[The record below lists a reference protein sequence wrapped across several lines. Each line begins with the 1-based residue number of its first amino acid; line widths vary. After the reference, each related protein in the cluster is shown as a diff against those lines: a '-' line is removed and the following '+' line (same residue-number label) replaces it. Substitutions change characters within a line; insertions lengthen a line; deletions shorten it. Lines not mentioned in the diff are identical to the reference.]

1 MRLAS
6 AWVAAA
12 WAAAACAAAAW
23 EAARAAAVCAALG
36 AVVGVAAF
44 PVSELPF
51 ADVLFVMTLFEAVL
65 AGLLAGANGLD
76 ETAVGASLPSPP
88 PPHPASR
95 SRTAA
100 LIWILWFVVDIFNPV
115 CPSCGRQ
122 ILINGPFSVKQEASL
137 AVNPHHSSGLCRE
150 ETFINVR
157 FLRVL
162 LGRNWLVSWGPT
174 AVGKVSS
181 ISP

>member
-1 MRLAS
+1 
-6 AWVAAA
+6 VAAA
-12 WAAAACAAAAW
+12 WAEAACAAAAW

-36 AVVGVAAF
+36 AVVGVVAL

-115 CPSCGRQ
+115 
-122 ILINGPFSVKQEASL
+122 FSVLWTANTDKWSVFGEAGGE
-137 AVNPHHSSGLCRE
+137 SSGKPPP
-150 ETFINVR
+150 FI
-157 FLRVL
+157 RVL
-162 LGRNWLVSWGPT
+162 PGRN
-174 AVGKVSS
+174 
-181 ISP
+181 IH

>member
-1 MRLAS
+1 M
-6 AWVAAA
+6 
-12 WAAAACAAAAW
+12 
-23 EAARAAAVCAALG
+23 
-36 AVVGVAAF
+36 

-122 ILINGPFSVKQEASL
+122 ILINGPFLVKQEASL
-137 AVNPHHSSGLCRE
+137 AANPYHSSGLCRE

-162 LGRNWLVSWGPT
+162 LGRNWLVSWRPT